1 MAVSEV
7 SVHDAGGGE
16 PHGSRHATTV
26 GISPA
31 LLGMVLFIASEVMFF
46 GGLFGA
52 YFTLRSAAPEW
63 PPPGTIELDPWY
75 AGVITVIL
83 VSSSFTMQFGVWAV
97 RRGDTKGL
105 IRWLIITLLLGAGF
119 LAGQANEYRMLIE
132 EGLTLRSGVFG
143 STFFTLTGFHGAH
156 VTGGA
161 IFIFIVLLR
170 ARSRQFTPA
179 RHDAVEMASYY
190 WHFVDVVWIGLFST
204 IYLLG
209 R

>member
-7 SVHDAGGGE
+7 SVPGGGE
-16 PHGSRHATTV
+16 PATGHGTTV

-52 YFTLRSAAPEW
+52 YFTLRSSAPEW
-63 PPPGTIELDPWY
+63 PPPGSVELDPWY
-75 AGVITVIL
+75 AGAITVVL
-83 VSSSFTMQFGVWAV
+83 VSSSFTMQFGVWAI
-97 RRGDTKGL
+97 RKGDNRAL
-105 IRWLIITLLLGAGF
+105 IRWLVITLLLGAGF
-119 LAGQANEYRMLIE
+119 LGGQAYEYSQLIH
-132 EGLTLRSGVFG
+132 EGMTLRSGVFG
-143 STFFTLTGFHGAH
+143 STFYTLTGFHGAH

-161 IFIFIVLLR
+161 IFILIVLLR

-179 RHDAVEMASYY
+179 RHDSVEMASYY
-190 WHFVDVVWIGLFST
+190 WHFVDVVWIGLYST